1 VVVYSSFLGGA
12 LADVVTA
19 VKVDSAGKVYVYGY
33 TNNGDLVATIG
44 AYQTATSGQT
54 DLFLAKFDPT
64 QSGASS
70 LIYFTYIGG
79 TGTDIATGMALDSS
93 GNVYLTGSTTS
104 TALPWRALPSR
115 RRS

>member
-44 AYQTATSGQT
+44 LTRPPPP
-54 DLFLAKFDPT
+54 AKPT
-64 QSGASS
+64 FS
-70 LIYFTYIGG
+70 
-79 TGTDIATGMALDSS
+79 
-93 GNVYLTGSTTS
+93 
-104 TALPWRALPSR
+104 
-115 RRS
+115 